1 MAISASRPRD
11 LTAERNWVP
20 FPTGPAVIFSART
33 ICGLYCGS
41 LPWSAT

>member
-20 FPTGPAVIFSART
+20 FPTGPGVTFADRAM
-33 ICGLYCGS
+33 CGL
-41 LPWSAT
+41 